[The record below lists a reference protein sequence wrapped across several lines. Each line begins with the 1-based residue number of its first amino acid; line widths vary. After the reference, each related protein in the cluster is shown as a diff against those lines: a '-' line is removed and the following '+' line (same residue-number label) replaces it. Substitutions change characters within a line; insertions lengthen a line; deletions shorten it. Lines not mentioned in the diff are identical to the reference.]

1 MKISMWMIAEKLKK
15 YQPKCAI
22 VDGSACMT
30 GVRFISTEAD
40 AGFDPQYLYLS
51 LDSDIESAILCNG
64 PDMLILQGRD
74 TNEILNDL
82 LAVFD
87 FYNSWEKNLWEAS
100 ARKSFQ
106 QIIDLGGVV
115 LENPMM
121 VADIDSN
128 VLAMS
133 SDFLDEDI
141 NDYWVESRR
150 TRRLPAAVLA
160 SPLRTREGTP
170 GAWTDEPEIYIMPD
184 GTKTIGTFLRAN
196 GELIAG
202 FGLWEHKRPI
212 LPSDIELVRVLYE
225 VLISTMDA
233 RKRSAPVRSGAAI
246 LADLLSGVSID
257 EELVSNLAMRC
268 RSPWRLIVVST
279 PFRSEPIFKRNLTR
293 RFQESPQDNVSLTF
307 GDYVVAL
314 VSDPDS
320 TELLS
325 AILGVREKQYCQAVL
340 SLPFGDLQSVRVR
353 YQQILFALKQLGS
366 QPGIYR
372 GEDYALQYL
381 LSLMA
386 QQEQSQHLIHP
397 ALEQLKQ
404 QDRQRNSELYDTL
417 YQYLIH
423 ERSILQGA
431 EAMHIHKNSFLYRM
445 NKIRELT
452 NVDLDDPSQR
462 NYLLL
467 SYLLDK
473 AGSL

>member
-1 MKISMWMIAEKLKK
+1 MKISMWMIVEKLKK

-22 VDGSACMT
+22 VDGKACMT
-30 GVRFISTEAD
+30 GVRFISSEAD

-64 PDMLILQGRD
+64 PDMIILQGRD

-87 FYNSWEKNLWEAS
+87 FYNSWEKNLWETS

-106 QIIDLGGVV
+106 QIIDLGGAV

-133 SDFLDEDI
+133 SAFLDEDI
-141 NDYWVESRR
+141 NDYWIESRI

-160 SPLRTREGTP
+160 SPLRTVEGKP
-170 GAWTDEPEIYIMPD
+170 ASWTDEPDIYIMPD

-212 LPSDIELVRVLYE
+212 LPSDIELIRVLYE

-233 RKRSAPVRSGAAI
+233 QKRAAPVRSGAAI
-246 LADLLSGVSID
+246 LGDLLSGVSID
-257 EELVSNLAMRC
+257 EELVSNLELGC
-268 RSPWRLIVVST
+268 KSPWRLIVVGN
-279 PFRSEPIFKRNLTR
+279 PYRNEPMYKRNLLR
-293 RFQESPQDNVSLTF
+293 RFQEASQDNISLSF
-307 GDYVVAL
+307 EEYVIAL
-314 VSDPDS
+314 VSDADS
-320 TELLS
+320 GELLS
-325 AILGVREKQYCQAVL
+325 SVLGVREKQYYQAVL
-340 SLPFGDLQSVRVR
+340 SLPFADLQSIRIR
-353 YQQILFALKQLGS
+353 YHQIQFALIQIGS
-366 QPGIYR
+366 QPGVYQ
-372 GEDYALQYL
+372 GESYAMQYL
-381 LSLMA
+381 LSLIA
-386 QQEQSQHLIHP
+386 QQNQSQYLTHP
-397 ALEQLKQ
+397 ALEKLKHH
-404 QDRQRNSELYDTL
+404 DAQRSSELYETL
-417 YQYLIH
+417 YQYLIY
-423 ERSILQGA
+423 ERSINLGA

-445 NKIRELT
+445 NKIREIT
-452 NVDLDDPSQR
+452 GIDLDDPIQR

-467 SYLLDK
+467 SYLLQK
-473 AGSL
+473 SI